1 MLTRQAMNDLGI
13 FVIVVAAA
21 LVIKWY
27 WPQQRTTMQVVQGK
41 SFYKETVPLDGYE
54 YRDCVFEDVTFV
66 FEAHAGT
73 RFTNDQL
80 KGDIKF
86 QSYNLSAKAAMI
98 LVTLLINGSKD
109 NFPNPPKFGVIQ

>member
-1 MLTRQAMNDLGI
+1 MNDLGI
-13 FVIVVAAA
+13 FCVVVAAA
-21 LVIKWY
+21 LAIKWY
-27 WPQQRTTMQVVQGK
+27 WPQQQRVGMKVVQGK
-41 SFYKETVPLDGYE
+41 SFYNETVPLDGIE

-66 FEAHAGT
+66 FEARAGT

-86 QSYNLSAKAAMI
+86 QSYNLSAKAAMQ

-109 NFPNPPKFGVIQ
+109 NFPSPPKFGVVP